1 MKLFHVFA
9 NLTVKRFTMHV
20 QAKRYTLHAAVTYN
34 IFLPRSFVLAQGS
47 LASCRII
54 NNLVQEMLQVITV
67 HTVYVSSLLGWQK
80 KARIASDLFKIR
92 VLPLMHFFSSFTI
105 LFPSPYFFRLRNC
118 AEEIGEICDSKL
130 VVSFFFPLEKFRMWM
145 QIKTREYE
153 FMLYLSNGAY
163 IFV

>member
-1 MKLFHVFA
+1 
-9 NLTVKRFTMHV
+9 
-20 QAKRYTLHAAVTYN
+20 
-34 IFLPRSFVLAQGS
+34 
-47 LASCRII
+47 
-54 NNLVQEMLQVITV
+54 
-67 HTVYVSSLLGWQK
+67 
-80 KARIASDLFKIR
+80 
-92 VLPLMHFFSSFTI
+92 MHFFSSFTI